1 RTNADLANDLG
12 NLAQRSLS
20 MIAKNCDGKVP
31 APGKLAPADAAI
43 LAAADGIVAK
53 AREAMKTQ
61 QLHLALAAV
70 WAVVADANRYFAAA
84 APWDLRKHDP
94 ARMATVLWTTA
105 EVTREIAI
113 LALPFVPAGAAKLLD
128 LLAVPEH
135 ARDFAHLGKNGRLP
149 AGTALPAP
157 SPVFPRYV
165 EAEEKAG

>member
-1 RTNADLANDLG
+1 NYSHEAIVARTNADLANDLG

-70 WAVVADANRYFAAA
+70 WAAVAARARAAGIGRMLTISTLVEKFAGLRAIAERFDDVYCSIGTHPHHAAKEPDVTAGDLVAAANHPKVVAIG
-84 APWDLRKHDP
+84 
-94 ARMATVLWTTA
+94 
-105 EVTREIAI
+105 E
-113 LALPFVPAGAAKLLD
+113 AGLD
-128 LLAVPEH
+128 YH
-135 ARDFAHLGKNGRLP
+135 YDN
-149 AGTALPAP
+149 
-157 SPVFPRYV
+157 S
-165 EAEEKAG
+165 